1 MKVFCYLL
9 VNFWKIT
16 VPERQPVLV
25 KILLRYPIV
34 KEISRLYRTVKI
46 LKVPSPTCDLYKNL
60 DFWVFSVFFDDY
72 VTDNDIDF
80 SQICRFHVM

>member
-1 MKVFCYLL
+1 MKVFRYLL
-9 VNFWKIT
+9 VNFWKHT

-34 KEISRLYRTVKI
+34 NKEISRLYRTVKI

-60 DFWVFSVFFDDY
+60 DFWVFSFFL
-72 VTDNDIDF
+72 TI
-80 SQICRFHVM
+80 M